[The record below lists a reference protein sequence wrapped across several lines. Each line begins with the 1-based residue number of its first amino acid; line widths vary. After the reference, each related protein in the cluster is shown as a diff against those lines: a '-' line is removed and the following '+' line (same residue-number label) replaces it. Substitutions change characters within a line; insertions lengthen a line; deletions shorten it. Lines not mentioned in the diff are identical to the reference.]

1 MPIYV
6 AKFSGQC
13 VQIIFAKTTA
23 FLNMLTEQMCFR
35 IFYG

>member
-6 AKFSGQC
+6 AMFSGQW
-13 VQIIFAKTTA
+13 VQATA
-23 FLNMLTEQMCFR
+23 FSNMLTEQICFR